1 MILFKNQKSEDKYP
15 KVSTNEDVILDHSL
29 NNCLQIMQD
38 GLKMKV
44 HSCEKTYL
52 IRDDQFSQRD
62 NRLPL
67 KFH

>member
-1 MILFKNQKSEDKYP
+1 MILFKNPKSEDKYP
-15 KVSTNEDVILDHSL
+15 KVSTPKDVILDHSL

-52 IRDDQFSQRD
+52 IPDDQISQRD
-62 NRLPL
+62 NRPPL